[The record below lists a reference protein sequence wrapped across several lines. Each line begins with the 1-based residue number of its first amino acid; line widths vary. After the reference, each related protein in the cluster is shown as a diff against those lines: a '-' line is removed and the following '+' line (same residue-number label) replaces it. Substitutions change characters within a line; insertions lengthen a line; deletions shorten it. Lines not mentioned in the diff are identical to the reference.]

1 MIFRFVCCF
10 VVLCALQSP
19 AFAER
24 VVDLTVQGIREDI
37 LSMSEVCLNGP
48 FDPAK
53 VESECTWKETQWAQ
67 ESFGYVEGPVWVRF
81 HVRNRTT
88 PTHWLLISEYPWIDH
103 VDLFEH
109 RDGNLRLVE
118 ESGDS
123 VSVTRAS
130 VPAKQPTFALELP
143 SNQERVYSV
152 RFVGNAEIYIG
163 LTLEDNLTFGTR
175 SFSLRDLFVVF
186 VGMSLLVFVANSF
199 VWFRL
204 RAPLSLYY
212 CLFNVSSLAYGC
224 LLDGSFLRMALKTT
238 RFSDDQLHFGIGLF
252 AAGSILLLWTRLIPM
267 SDLFPRLNKFSRWY
281 AIANCAAGLLTVI
294 GVFPHL
300 VVDVLARILMMYS
313 NLLFYPTA
321 IIAYRRGFRPAL
333 YPIFGMPVFS
343 VFMFCYLMSGVVFSG
358 NLIWKN
364 SVWYAYLV
372 EYSVFFASM
381 VSRIRFET
389 SGQMETF
396 RESLAR
402 KSRLTGLDIEQLR
415 LRLEEQLSQG
425 VYEDETL
432 SIAKLALLLK
442 IRPDQLSELINVLYG
457 MGFRRLIN
465 SRRVV
470 KAQELLETQLD
481 RTVLAIALDTGFGTK
496 AAFNRE
502 FKLQTGLTP
511 TEYRRRNSTLRRP

>member
-1 MIFRFVCCF
+1 
-10 VVLCALQSP
+10 
-19 AFAER
+19 
-24 VVDLTVQGIREDI
+24 
-37 LSMSEVCLNGP
+37 
-48 FDPAK
+48 
-53 VESECTWKETQWAQ
+53 
-67 ESFGYVEGPVWVRF
+67 
-81 HVRNRTT
+81 
-88 PTHWLLISEYPWIDH
+88 
-103 VDLFEH
+103 
-109 RDGNLRLVE
+109 
-118 ESGDS
+118 
-123 VSVTRAS
+123 
-130 VPAKQPTFALELP
+130 
-143 SNQERVYSV
+143 
-152 RFVGNAEIYIG
+152 
-163 LTLEDNLTFGTR
+163 
-175 SFSLRDLFVVF
+175 
-186 VGMSLLVFVANSF
+186 
-199 VWFRL
+199 
-204 RAPLSLYY
+204 
-212 CLFNVSSLAYGC
+212 
-224 LLDGSFLRMALKTT
+224 MALKTT

-267 SDLFPRLNKFSRWY
+267 PDLFPRLNKFSRWY

-465 SRRVV
+465 SRRVM